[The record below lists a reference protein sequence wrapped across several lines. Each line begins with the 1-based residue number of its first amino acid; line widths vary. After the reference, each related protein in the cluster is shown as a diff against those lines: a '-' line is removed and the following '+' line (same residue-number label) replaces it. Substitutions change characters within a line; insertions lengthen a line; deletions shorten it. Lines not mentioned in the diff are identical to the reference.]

1 MNATDTNSHIF
12 ANDDRPVFR
21 IIVYCLTLAFSVL
34 IASLQTLRG
43 ASSGFAFEFS
53 WRTILTFVISAA
65 LLVPCFKI
73 AFLSPSKRARIATF
87 VLVAVIGLASLLY
100 PLRFVQS
107 EKLGAIFTGLTIATC
122 VLSTI
127 GGILFAINR
136 FLNADQ
142 RETELKEAREAGP
155 HD

>member
-1 MNATDTNSHIF
+1 
-12 ANDDRPVFR
+12 
-21 IIVYCLTLAFSVL
+21 L
-34 IASLQTLRG
+34 
-43 ASSGFAFEFS
+43 
-53 WRTILTFVISAA
+53 
-65 LLVPCFKI
+65 
-73 AFLSPSKRARIATF
+73 

-127 GGILFAINR
+127 GGILFTINR

-142 RETELKEAREAGP
+142 RQTELEEAREAGP
-155 HD
+155 AE